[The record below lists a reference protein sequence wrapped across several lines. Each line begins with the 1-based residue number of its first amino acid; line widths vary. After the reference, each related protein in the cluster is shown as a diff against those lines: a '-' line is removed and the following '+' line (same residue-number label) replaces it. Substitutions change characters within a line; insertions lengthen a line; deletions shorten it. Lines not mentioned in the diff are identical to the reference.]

1 MTAPFRGT
9 PHASALPAS
18 QTAPVAEFR
27 CLFTHDVR
35 RKQKRWQD
43 GYLKFH
49 TFNNRVMVSDQAR
62 NHIGDTYWKE
72 STELQEGDELTLD
85 KGVMVEV
92 AEAMGITQTDLAPLF
107 EKRPKEPTKEPPA
120 RPAPSSTTR
129 PFQRPTSVVPGSGT
143 RPASQLRHK
152 SLNTLLGTPKGPVGK
167 AVPMQSPYEAR
178 REKEKENDLAE
189 ERAPKRQK
197 TTSRYTGWRASS
209 PVQGDE
215 SPPSRATPLWARTAD
230 AKNARSPHVSPPK
243 PVTISSESDNIPVFT
258 SDITLPSPPPKVVK
272 VRPSQPLKSAP
283 LVQAAVLPSPPP
295 VQTPKAPRTKVRLP
309 KAKAVQ
315 TPRQPDPTSSPPVS
329 ASNRLTN
336 VDFAV
341 QAVQKPPKKASPP
354 PSPPR
359 NLKAKSLRLSAGV
372 RRGTL
377 LCQALPKQP
386 SRVDGQARASASK
399 PTAIITSRSGSR
411 ESSQALARRVECKLG
426 SGVVS
431 NRERV
436 ATRSK
441 TSNTEP
447 ELLPSGFEE
456 DDMAF
461 DAPQDIFE
469 DPEIYHGLMD
479 QILLTPPSPP
489 EGERQPHHEV
499 IASNPS
505 SKSRKP
511 QRSKPPEREVIDVDA
526 DEPPMPIS
534 TKAKATRERNAV
546 SERTDKTRPERTV
559 SPSCEA
565 VLKPP
570 VATRR
575 QVSPTLSDASETR
588 SRTTSTSPTKKL
600 LSIGG
605 FPKKSKRLSKEA
617 TPSAQQSRDNVAP
630 ASRRETVALPPHPLL
645 ANKNGPLMS
654 TTELASLLKKPTKR
668 PKSDDPIEDDTT
680 ATGKSPARKMRRVRS
695 ANDAPIPSTAEDW
708 EKRNLPKTSSDLTE
722 VESIAPMMPPPKKKE
737 STLAALT
744 KKTDPRKKF
753 KRTQSLNVDT
763 SLASLGEVDEVDLP
777 SPVVDKD
784 VGPWSTEAFDL
795 FDWRPP
801 GRDVGEGVAG

>member
-1 MTAPFRGT
+1 MTAPLRGT

-72 STELQEGDELTLD
+72 SNELQEGDEVTLD

-129 PFQRPTSVVPGSGT
+129 PFQRPTSVAPSSVPRPGT
-143 RPASQLRHK
+143 QLRHK

-178 REKEKENDLAE
+178 REKENELAE

-197 TTSRYTGWRASS
+197 TTARYTGWRASS
-209 PVQGDE
+209 PMQGDE
-215 SPPSRATPLWARTAD
+215 SPPSRATPSWVRMAD
-230 AKNARSPHVSPPK
+230 AKNARSPHAPPPK
-243 PVTISSESDNIPVFT
+243 PVTISSESDHVPIFT

-272 VRPSQPLKSAP
+272 ARPIQPVKAAP
-283 LVQAAVLPSPPP
+283 SVQAAVLPPPPP

-315 TPRQPDPTSSPPVS
+315 TPKQPDPTSSPPVS

-341 QAVQKPPKKASPP
+341 QTVQKPPKKASPP

-359 NLKAKSLRLSAGV
+359 NPKAKSLRLSAGV

-386 SRVDGQARASASK
+386 SRVDGQARVTTTRLK
-399 PTAIITSRSGSR
+399 PRKTSRTVSR
-411 ESSQALARRVECKLG
+411 EPSPALARRVESA
-426 SGVVS
+426 SGAVS
-431 NRERV
+431 NLGRV
-436 ATRSK
+436 ATKSK
-441 TSNTEP
+441 ASNTEP
-447 ELLPSGFEE
+447 ELVPSDFDE
-456 DDMAF
+456 DDIAF

-479 QILLTPPSPP
+479 QQLLHPPSPP
-489 EGERQPHHEV
+489 EAGRQPPHEV

-511 QRSKPPEREVIDVDA
+511 RPSKPPEREVIDVED
-526 DEPPMPIS
+526 DQPPMPKS
-534 TKAKATRERNAV
+534 TKAKATRERN
-546 SERTDKTRPERTV
+546 RTTDKTRPERAI
-559 SPSCEA
+559 SPPGEA

-570 VATRR
+570 VSARR
-575 QVSPTLSDASETR
+575 QISPTLSVASEAR
-588 SRTTSTSPTKKL
+588 SRTTSTSPSKKL

-605 FPKKSKRLSKEA
+605 FPMKTKRLPKKASPPA
-617 TPSAQQSRDNVAP
+617 QPSGDNVALVP
-630 ASRRETVALPPHPLL
+630 RRETVALPPHPLL

-654 TTELASLLKKPTKR
+654 TTELASLLKKPKKR
-668 PKSDDPIEDDTT
+668 SKPDDPIEDDAT

-708 EKRNLPKTSSDLTE
+708 EKRNLPKTSSNLTE
-722 VESIAPMMPPPKKKE
+722 VESAAPMAPPKKKE

-763 SLASLGEVDEVDLP
+763 SSASLGQVDEVDLP
-777 SPVVDKD
+777 SPVIDID

-801 GRDVGEGVAG
+801 GRERGEGIAA